1 MPDLALH
8 VSDLSAGASLVPGAI
23 ELLSRHSEL
32 HDKVARQIFRLGLA
46 ALLAPQVHQSG
57 FIIAHDDPGVRAAD
71 ERTSILH
78 IAFPG
83 ITKSGSLAAGRNAV
97 NTSGTHTTAISLTFD
112 A

>member
-8 VSDLSAGASLVPGAI
+8 VSDPSAGVSLVPGAI
-23 ELLSRHSEL
+23 ELLGRHPEL
-32 HDKVARQIFRLGLA
+32 HNKVARQIFRLGLA
-46 ALLAPQVHQSG
+46 AFLAPQVQHSG

-71 ERTSILH
+71 ERTSIVH

-83 ITKSGSLAAGRNAV
+83 ITKSDSLAAGETAV
-97 NTSGTHTTAISLTFD
+97 NTSGIPIAFSRLVFD